1 MTPGDALQKMTAN
14 DELTFCTNYCR
25 TPQSK
30 KGFGV
35 RIARNMMSA
44 LHPWLTDALQ
54 RVPASKL
61 YLGKDSFLVLR
72 EVISF
77 VIFV

>member
-14 DELTFCTNYCR
+14 DELTFCTNYYR

-35 RIARNMMSA
+35 KIARNNMSA
-44 LHPWLTDALQ
+44 LRPWLTDALQ
-54 RVPASKL
+54 RDASFEALLGQRFVP
-61 YLGKDSFLVLR
+61 Y
-72 EVISF
+72 
-77 VIFV
+77 